1 MSALTSR
8 ARAYRQSPH
17 FVRILKFGTVSVIST
32 VVAQS
37 ILFALYDEHLFGSL
51 SAMVSNVIATGVA
64 TVPAYW
70 LNRTWTWG
78 KRGKSSLWRE
88 VMPFW
93 VMAFIGLVLSTLAVG
108 VAAHNVDLISHKKL
122 VKDLVVH
129 FANFTTYGAIWVARY
144 AIFNKYMFGPGTQG
158 PNADAVDTAAV
169 EVPVASFDE
178 PAEGLLEPVK
188 STEPA

>member
-1 MSALTSR
+1 MSALTAC

-17 FVRILKFGTVSVIST
+17 FTRILKFGAVSVIST
-32 VVAQS
+32 VIAQT
-37 ILFALYDEHLFGSL
+37 ILFGLYDRHLFGSL
-51 SAMVSNVIATGVA
+51 SAMVSNVIATAVA

-78 KRGKSSLWRE
+78 KRGKSSIWRE

-93 VMAFIGLVLSTLAVG
+93 VMAFIGLVLSTIAVG
-108 VAAHNVDLISHKKL
+108 VAAHNVDLISHKKI

-144 AIFNKYMFGPGTQG
+144 AIFNKYMFGSGTHHG
-158 PNADAVDTAAV
+158 KADAIDTEAV
-169 EVPVASFDE
+169 EQSAYGE
-178 PAEGLLEPVK
+178 PAEALLQPVK